1 MDLLKK
7 WTDHY
12 IEAGC
17 DEVGRGCLC
26 GPVVAASVIID
37 ENFNQN
43 LVNDSKKLTF
53 KSRMDLDGYIKDH
66 VVAYSIAEVSPEV
79 IDVHNILNASIMAM
93 HYALDRLTVRP
104 ELILVDGNK
113 FHPYQSIPHECIV
126 KGDAKLLSIAC
137 ASILAK
143 NYRDRLMIAL
153 HKEFPEYGWSTNMGY
168 ATRQHQEALNRF
180 GPTIYHRKSFRLD
193 YSSCEKQSC
202 TGNVEKI

>member
-1 MDLLKK
+1 
-7 WTDHY
+7 
-12 IEAGC
+12 
-17 DEVGRGCLC
+17 
-26 GPVVAASVIID
+26 
-37 ENFNQN
+37 
-43 LVNDSKKLTF
+43 
-53 KSRMDLDGYIKDH
+53 MDLDGYIKDH

-143 NYRDRLMIAL
+143 NYRDRLMITL

-168 ATRQHQEALNRF
+168 ATKQHQEALNRF

>member
-53 KSRMDLDGYIKDH
+53 KTRMDLDGYIKDH

-93 HYALDRLTVRP
+93 HYALDHLTVRP

-143 NYRDRLMIAL
+143 NYRDRLMITL

>member
-53 KSRMDLDGYIKDH
+53 KTRMDLDGYIKDH

-93 HYALDRLTVRP
+93 HYALDHLTVRP

-143 NYRDRLMIAL
+143 NYRDRLMITL

-168 ATRQHQEALNRF
+168 ATKQHQEALNRF

-202 TGNVEKI
+202 TGNVENI